1 MSANQS
7 LYHMEN
13 PARADEWVDFDN
25 SFEFSTGYL
34 ESNPPSLDSI
44 SPKDLELVYS
54 DADAL
59 NWDSEAAQWPQSA
72 FSDLVAF
79 EDPLIGSTE
88 MPLDMAGFSENV
100 PPLLSFPEVECSA
113 STFDATWSSFDASNM
128 AENFDS
134 PSTYRQLIESQAAA
148 DPRCFSK
155 KEKRLEASI
164 ALHLQRL
171 QDAAAADANLSS
183 ESCGSFSSP
192 CWPDSAAG
200 SAYEPQSRGS
210 PSSTSAF
217 EPSAKSSTSPS
228 SRPSPVSGGVELVLD
243 LNMNTTTNLPK
254 KQKPRSQA
262 QKENYIKARKYGACE
277 KHRKQHKRVGPYRPP
292 MSMSYHANGVQC
304 NCLDKAASRV
314 LNDSAVAALAQSTKA
329 RLEVSNTAQNIIA
342 TKRLGTSTLPTLPP
356 AILDRS
362 RAVKA
367 VPGSVQPSTAISPTV
382 KTNVPH
388 RERTVHNSAGRV
400 NTAISPTVTMN
411 IHPSERPAH
420 SLAGRANTAVSWKPT
435 PNAQVMGRIVQNS
448 GGHVI
453 SLKSPVNV
461 QRSER
466 SAQNSAGQQNT
477 AHAHVPVCQSPKEAK
492 PWRTSGHTS
501 SGPGPLVTQNTQTT
515 TAGFRGRHDGAVRAV
530 HFTPGLLRE
539 SSGVLRPFRYRSAS
553 QNDVGRV
560 VESQNTQ
567 ANKHV
572 KSKEN
577 FWFNS
582 STWSLPGS
590 RAEVIENSTVA
601 EYAGAVVRNTAL
613 AFLAFWQSSTSLTSW
628 AGLLFGR
635 LVLSSS
641 RQHILARKG
650 LGLA

>member
-1 MSANQS
+1 MAANQS
-7 LYHMEN
+7 LYMEN

-34 ESNPPSLDSI
+34 DSNPPSLDSI

-72 FSDLVAF
+72 FSDLAAF

-88 MPLDMAGFSENV
+88 MPLDIAGFSENV
-100 PPLLSFPEVECSA
+100 PPLPSFPEVESSA
-113 STFDATWSSFDASNM
+113 SAFDATWSSFDASNM

-134 PSTYRQLIESQAAA
+134 PSTFRQLIESQAAA

-171 QDAAAADANLSS
+171 QDAATADLNLSS

-200 SAYEPQSRGS
+200 SASEPQSRGS
-210 PSSTSAF
+210 PSSTSAS
-217 EPSAKSSTSPS
+217 EPSTKSSASPS
-228 SRPSPVSGGVELVLD
+228 SRPSTVSGGVELVLD
-243 LNMNTTTNLPK
+243 LNMNTTTNVPK

-262 QKENYIKARKYGACE
+262 QKENYIKVRKHGACE
-277 KHRKQHKRVGPYRPP
+277 KHRKQHKR
-292 MSMSYHANGVQC
+292 C
-304 NCLDKAASRV
+304 NCLDKSASRV

-329 RLEVSNTAQNIIA
+329 RLEVRNIGQNIIV

-367 VPGSVQPSTAISPTV
+367 VPGSVHPSTAISPTV
-382 KTNVPH
+382 KANVQLTD
-388 RERTVHNSAGRV
+388 RTVHNPAGRV
-400 NTAISPTVTMN
+400 NTAISPTVTTN
-411 IHPSERPAH
+411 VQPLERSAH
-420 SLAGRANTAVSWKPT
+420 SMAGRANTAVSWKPT

-448 GGHVI
+448 GGRVI
-453 SLKSPVNV
+453 SLQSPLNV
-461 QRSER
+461 QRPER
-466 SAQNSAGQQNT
+466 SAQNAAAGQQNT
-477 AHAHVPVCQSPKEAK
+477 AHAHVQVCQSPKETK
-492 PWRTSGHTS
+492 PWRTGGHTS
-501 SGPGPLVTQNTQTT
+501 SVPGPLVTQNTQTT
-515 TAGFRGRHDGAVRAV
+515 TAGFRGRQDGAIRAI
-530 HFTPGLLRE
+530 HFTPGLARE
-539 SSGVLRPFRYRSAS
+539 SSGVLRPFRHRPAS
-553 QNDVGRV
+553 QTDVGRV

-567 ANKHV
+567 TNKPV
-572 KSKEN
+572 KGKEN

-582 STWSLPGS
+582 WAWSLPGS
-590 RAEVIENSTVA
+590 RAEVIEKSTVA
-601 EYAGAVVRNTAL
+601 EYAGAVVRKTAL
-613 AFLAFWQSSTSLTSW
+613 AFLGFWQSSASLTSW

-641 RQHILARKG
+641 RQHMLTRKG